1 MFDKTGVIV
10 IGNFN
15 YKSKRYLF
23 QVSKMDKIN
32 IGLIGLGN
40 IGTGVVKL
48 LKQNEELIAQK
59 LGAKLILKK
68 IADIDITTSRGVKI
82 NKNLLTTNA
91 REIINDKD
99 ISIVIELMGGYEPAR
114 TFVLEAIA
122 QGKHVV
128 TANKAL
134 LATYGNEIFPAAQK
148 KEVDIGFEA
157 SVGGT
162 IPIIKT
168 LKESL
173 VANKINSLM
182 GIMNGTCNFILTKM
196 TDEGKMFDEVL
207 KEAQKLGFAEA
218 DPTFDIEG
226 IDTAHKMA
234 IILSLAYGKKV
245 NLKDIYLEGI
255 TKISREDIAFAKE
268 LGYRIKLLAIAML
281 KNDAVEARIHP
292 TMISSGHLLA
302 NVNRNY
308 NAFHIVGDASGP
320 VFLFGQGA
328 GMMPTASAVFSDIID
343 IARNIL
349 KGITYRVPLRSIG
362 ETAMTSIKLIPM
374 DDIETKYYFRFSA
387 IDRPGVLSKI
397 SGILG
402 ENNISIATVIQ
413 KARGEGGAVP
423 IVMTTYRAQEKNV
436 RQALKKI
443 DKLNMVMDKTILI
456 RIEDELN

>member
-1 MFDKTGVIV
+1 MKNI
-10 IGNFN
+10 
-15 YKSKRYLF
+15 S
-23 QVSKMDKIN
+23 

-48 LKQNEELIAQK
+48 LHQNEKLIAQK
-59 LGAKLILKK
+59 LDAKLILKK
-68 IADIDITTSRGVKI
+68 IADINITSSRGVKI
-82 NKNLLTTNA
+82 PRNILTTNA
-91 REIINDKD
+91 RDILNDPE
-99 ISIVIELMGGYEPAR
+99 ISIVIELMGGYEPAH
-114 TFVLEAIA
+114 TFVLEAIKN
-122 QGKHVV
+122 GKHVV
-128 TANKAL
+128 TANKAM
-134 LATYGNEIFPAAQK
+134 LATYGNEIFAAAQK
-148 KEVDIGFEA
+148 KNVDIGFEA

-173 VANKINSLM
+173 VANHINSIV

-196 TDEGKMFDEVL
+196 TDEAKPFDVVL

-226 IDTAHKMA
+226 IDTSHKMA
-234 IILSLAYGKKV
+234 IVLSLAYGKKV

-255 TKISREDIAFAKE
+255 TKISGEDIAFAKE
-268 LGYRIKLLAIAML
+268 LGYRIKLLAIGML
-281 KNDAVEARIHP
+281 KGNAVEARIHP

-302 NVNRNY
+302 NVNHNY

-328 GMMPTASAVFSDIID
+328 GMMPTASAVFSDILD
-343 IARNIL
+343 SARNVL
-349 KGITYRVPLRSIG
+349 KGVSGRVPLRSIK
-362 ETAMTSIKLIPM
+362 ETGMKDIKLIPM

-387 IDRPGVLSKI
+387 LDQPGVLSKI

-413 KARGEGGAVP
+413 KAREEAGAVP
-423 IVMTTYRAQEKNV
+423 VVMTTYKAKEKDV
-436 RQALKKI
+436 RRALKRI
-443 DKLNMVMDKTILI
+443 DKLDIVKDKTILI
-456 RIEDELN
+456 RIEDEL

>member
-1 MFDKTGVIV
+1 MKE
-10 IGNFN
+10 
-15 YKSKRYLF
+15 
-23 QVSKMDKIN
+23 IN
-32 IGLIGLGN
+32 IGLIGFGT
-40 IGTGVVKL
+40 IGTGVVRL
-48 LKQNEELIAQK
+48 LRQNEELITEK
-59 LGAKLILKK
+59 LGARLVLKK
-68 IADIDITTSRGVKI
+68 IADIDIATSRGIKI
-82 NKNLLTTNA
+82 NKGMLTTDA

-99 ISIVIELMGGYEPAR
+99 IPIVIELMGGYEPAR

-122 QGKHVV
+122 KGKHVV

-148 KEVDIGFEA
+148 RAVDIGFEA

-173 VANKINSLM
+173 VANRINSVM

-196 TDEGKMFDEVL
+196 TDEDKPFDVVL

-255 TKISREDIAFAKE
+255 TKISREDIAFARE

-281 KNDAVEARIHP
+281 RNGAVEARIHP
-292 TMISSGHLLA
+292 TMIPSTHLLA
-302 NVNRNY
+302 NVNQNY
-308 NAFHIVGDASGP
+308 NAFHIMGDASGP

-343 IARNIL
+343 SARNVL
-349 KGITYRVPLRSIG
+349 NGFNCRGPLRSIS
-362 ETAMTSIKLIPM
+362 ETAMTKIKLIPM

-387 IDRPGVLSKI
+387 LDRPGVLSKI

-402 ENNISIATVIQ
+402 KYNISIAACIQ
-413 KARGEGGAVP
+413 KARGKKGAVP
-423 IVMTTYRAQEKNV
+423 IVMTTYKAKEKDV
-436 RQALKKI
+436 QKALKKI
-443 DKLNMVMDKTILI
+443 DKLDVVHGETILI
-456 RIEDELN
+456 RVEDDLN

>member
-1 MFDKTGVIV
+1 
-10 IGNFN
+10 
-15 YKSKRYLF
+15 
-23 QVSKMDKIN
+23 MDKIN

-48 LKQNEELIAQK
+48 LKQNEELITQK
-59 LGAKLILKK
+59 LGAKLVLKK
-68 IADIDITTSRGVKI
+68 IADVDISSSRGVKI

-91 REIINDKD
+91 REIIYDKD
-99 ISIVIELMGGYEPAR
+99 IAIVIELIGGYEPAR
-114 TFVLEAIA
+114 TFVLEAIS

-134 LATYGNEIFPAAQK
+134 LATYGNEIFPAADK
-148 KEVDIGFEA
+148 RAVDIGFEA

-182 GIMNGTCNFILTKM
+182 GIINGTCNFILSKM
-196 TDEGKMFDEVL
+196 TDEGKKFDEVL

-234 IILSLAYGKKV
+234 IILSLAYGRKV
-245 NLKDIYLEGI
+245 SLKDIYLEGI
-255 TKISREDIAFAKE
+255 TKISREDIAFAGE

-343 IARNIL
+343 AARNVL
-349 KGITYRVPLRSIG
+349 KGVTSRVPLRSIS
-362 ETAMTSIKLIPM
+362 EAAMMPIKLIPM
-374 DDIETKYYFRFSA
+374 DNIETKYYFRFSA
-387 IDRPGVLSKI
+387 LDRPGVLSKI

-423 IVMTTYRAQEKNV
+423 IVMTTYKAQEKNV

-443 DKLNMVMDKTILI
+443 DKLNMVLDKTVII

>member
-1 MFDKTGVIV
+1 MKEI
-10 IGNFN
+10 
-15 YKSKRYLF
+15 
-23 QVSKMDKIN
+23 Q
-32 IGLIGLGN
+32 IGLIGFGT

-48 LKQNEELIAQK
+48 LRQNEELITKK
-59 LGAKLILKK
+59 LGARLNLKK
-68 IADIDITTSRGVKI
+68 IADIDITTPRGVKVA
-82 NKNLLTTNA
+82 KGLLTKDA
-91 REIINDKD
+91 QEIIHDDD

-122 QGKHVV
+122 EGKHVV

-134 LATYGNEIFPAAQK
+134 LATHGNEIFPAAQK
-148 KEVDIGFEA
+148 NKTYIGFEA

-173 VANKINSLM
+173 VANRINSVM

-196 TDEGKMFDEVL
+196 TDEDKPCDVVL
-207 KEAQKLGFAEA
+207 KEAQRLGFAEA

-245 NLKDIYLEGI
+245 NWKDVYLEGI
-255 TKISREDIAFAKE
+255 TKISREDIAFARE

-281 KNDAVEARIHP
+281 RNGSVEARIHP
-292 TMISSGHLLA
+292 TMIPSGHLLA
-302 NVNRNY
+302 NVNQNY

-343 IARNIL
+343 CARDVINQTNSR
-349 KGITYRVPLRSIG
+349 GPLRSINEG
-362 ETAMTSIKLIPM
+362 TMTPIKLVPM
-374 DDIETKYYFRFSA
+374 DNIETKYFFRFA
-387 IDRPGVLSKI
+387 ALDRPGVLSKI
-397 SGILG
+397 AGILG
-402 ENNISIATVIQ
+402 KHNISIAACIQ
-413 KARGEGGAVP
+413 KARGKKGAVP
-423 IVMTTYRAQEKNV
+423 IVMTTYKAREKDV
-436 RQALKKI
+436 RKALQKI
-443 DKLNMVMDKTILI
+443 DKLDVVQDKTILI
-456 RIEDELN
+456 RVEDDLN